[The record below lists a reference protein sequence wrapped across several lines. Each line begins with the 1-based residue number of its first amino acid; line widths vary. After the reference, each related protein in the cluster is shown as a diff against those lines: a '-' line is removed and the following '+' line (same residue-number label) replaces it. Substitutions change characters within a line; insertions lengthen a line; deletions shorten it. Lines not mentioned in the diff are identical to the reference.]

1 MRFSVLCGILCVFWF
16 VSIAPEHCCLEVWIP
31 EGKVGVFP
39 CMEKAVWLISTACVP
54 TPLLAPYQHVHIRLF
69 NSPFTL

>member
-1 MRFSVLCGILCVFWF
+1 
-16 VSIAPEHCCLEVWIP
+16 
-31 EGKVGVFP
+31 
-39 CMEKAVWLISTACVP
+39 MEKAVWLISTACVP